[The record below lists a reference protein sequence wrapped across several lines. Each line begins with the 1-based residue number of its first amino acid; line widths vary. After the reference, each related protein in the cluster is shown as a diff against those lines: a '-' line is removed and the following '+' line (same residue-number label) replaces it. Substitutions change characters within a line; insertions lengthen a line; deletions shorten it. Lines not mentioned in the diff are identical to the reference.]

1 MPRSIA
7 SDLKQAMSKTYT
19 IESEPA
25 TATATAT
32 AKRIEITIL
41 FVDAHESTD
50 ECLEM
55 EDLLGTQLQSML
67 LHNNNNNNNNV
78 ITITTICQQHH
89 HHQRQP
95 NNPPILDIQ
104 SMLLVVQLHV

>member
-19 IESEPA
+19 IESEP
-25 TATATAT
+25 ATATAT

-67 LHNNNNNNNNV
+67 LHNNNNNNNNNNV

>member
-19 IESEPA
+19 IESEP
-25 TATATAT
+25 ATAT

-67 LHNNNNNNNNV
+67 LHNNNNA